1 MLSLVSATSS
11 PTSISI
17 GIQLPT
23 TLLFMCFTV
32 HIAKILKTLTSHYY
46 INLIKESCDYRSWHV
61 MTEYD
66 DKQQLKGARKKS

>member
-1 MLSLVSATSS
+1 MLSMVSITSS
-11 PTSISI
+11 PNSISY

-32 HIAKILKTLTSHYY
+32 HITKILKTLISHYY
-46 INLIKESCDYRSWHV
+46 INLISESCNDRSWDV

-66 DKQQLKGARKKS
+66 DNKQLKVARKKS